1 VESSANKKKRLR
13 VFAGPNGSGKSTF
26 IEKFPIEPNI
36 KLGIYINADEIEKS
50 IYENGYLNLDKYNIH
65 LNTKDIQDH
74 FKVSKF
80 SPLRLEDP
88 KLYKKFRVDENK
100 LLYENYKKRNSYVS
114 SDIADFLRKKLV
126 NLDLDFSFE
135 TVMSDIGKIEF
146 LEESASCGFYNYLYF
161 FCTDDVEININR
173 VAIRVQQNGHSVEAD
188 KIRK

>member
-1 VESSANKKKRLR
+1 
-13 VFAGPNGSGKSTF
+13 
-26 IEKFPIEPNI
+26 
-36 KLGIYINADEIEKS
+36 
-50 IYENGYLNLDKYNIH
+50 
-65 LNTKDIQDH
+65 
-74 FKVSKF
+74 VSKF